1 MASTS
6 PFSQLKPQVA
16 LVTGASSG
24 MGKETAKRLLQEGL
38 VVYVAARRVAQMED
52 LRALGAIPLQM
63 DISVDADIVAAVNT
77 ITEGHGGID
86 VLVNNAGFGMYGAME
101 DSTLADARY
110 QFEVNL
116 FGMARLTQLA
126 LPHMRR
132 QKAGKVINISS
143 MGGKMYTPLGSW
155 YHATKHA
162 VEGWS
167 DCLRIE
173 LAPFGIQVVI
183 IEPGVIAT
191 EWGGVMLEPMLARS
205 GQGPYHVMAQGMA
218 NAMRSTYAKQ
228 GAASPPS
235 VVADAILQAV
245 RSSRPKTRYVIG
257 KMAKPLM
264 FIRKY
269 FGDRIFDMAI
279 MSQAK

>member
-1 MASTS
+1 MAFISTVT
-6 PFSQLKPQVA
+6 QVA

-24 MGKETAKRLLQEGL
+24 MGKETAKRLLNEGL
-38 VVYVAARRVAQMED
+38 VVYVAARRMAQMED

-63 DISVDADIVAAVNT
+63 DISVDADIVAAVEA
-77 ITEGHGGID
+77 IESGHGGID

-132 QKAGKVINISS
+132 QGAGRVINISS
-143 MGGKMYTPLGSW
+143 MGGKVYTPLGSW

-173 LAPFGIQVVI
+173 LAPFGIHVVI
-183 IEPGVIAT
+183 IEPGLIAT
-191 EWGGVMLEPMLARS
+191 EWGGLLLKPMLERS
-205 GQGPYHVMAQGMA
+205 GTGPYQAMAQAMD
-218 NAMRSTYAKQ
+218 NAMRGSYAKK
-228 GAASPPS
+228 GGASPPS

-245 RSSRPKTRYVIG
+245 RSRRPKTRYVMG
-257 KMAKPLM
+257 KMARPLM

>member
-1 MASTS
+1 MTDTSTRR
-6 PFSQLKPQVA
+6 PVA

-24 MGKETAKRLLQEGL
+24 MGKETAKRLLEEGL
-38 VVYVAARRVAQMED
+38 VVYVAARRLAQMED

-77 ITEGHGGID
+77 ITKGHGGID

-132 QKAGKVINISS
+132 QQAGKVINISS

-167 DCLRIE
+167 DCLRLE

-205 GQGPYHVMAQGMA
+205 GQGPYHAMAQGMA
-218 NAMRSTYAKQ
+218 KAMRSTYAKA

-245 RSSRPKTRYVIG
+245 RSRRPKTRYVIG

>member
-6 PFSQLKPQVA
+6 PAKQVA

-38 VVYVAARRVAQMED
+38 VVYVAARRLAQMED

-77 ITEGHGGID
+77 ITQGHGGID

-132 QKAGKVINISS
+132 QGAGKVINISS
-143 MGGKMYTPLGSW
+143 MGGKMYNIRMRNPL
-155 YHATKHA
+155 
-162 VEGWS
+162 EGLVL
-167 DCLRIE
+167 DLELR
-173 LAPFGIQVVI
+173 
-183 IEPGVIAT
+183 
-191 EWGGVMLEPMLARS
+191 R
-205 GQGPYHVMAQGMA
+205 
-218 NAMRSTYAKQ
+218 
-228 GAASPPS
+228 
-235 VVADAILQAV
+235 
-245 RSSRPKTRYVIG
+245 
-257 KMAKPLM
+257 
-264 FIRKY
+264 
-269 FGDRIFDMAI
+269 
-279 MSQAK
+279 

>member
-1 MASTS
+1 
-6 PFSQLKPQVA
+6 
-16 LVTGASSG
+16 
-24 MGKETAKRLLQEGL
+24 
-38 VVYVAARRVAQMED
+38 
-52 LRALGAIPLQM
+52 
-63 DISVDADIVAAVNT
+63 
-77 ITEGHGGID
+77 
-86 VLVNNAGFGMYGAME
+86 MYGAME

-132 QKAGKVINISS
+132 QQAGKVINISS

-167 DCLRIE
+167 DCLRLE

-205 GQGPYHVMAQGMA
+205 GQGPYHAMAHGMA
-218 NAMRSTYAKQ
+218 KAMRSTYAKA

-245 RSSRPKTRYVIG
+245 RSRRPQTRYVIG